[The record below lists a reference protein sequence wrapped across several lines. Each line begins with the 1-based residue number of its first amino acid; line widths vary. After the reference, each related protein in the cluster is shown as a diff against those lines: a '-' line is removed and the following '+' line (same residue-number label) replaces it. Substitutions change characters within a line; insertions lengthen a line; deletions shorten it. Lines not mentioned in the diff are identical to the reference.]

1 MLLKVTHH
9 CQTKQHCLIGF
20 SRPFLLSFIICIVLF
35 PLVFFKK
42 LRNQARNQEFFRP
55 GKFSW
60 NQGTSI
66 NIHLQHE
73 KKGPPGGN
81 FPFFPLETLKNFILN
96 EKFHLTDDHNQYISS
111 ANQDTFF
118 QFSKK
123 GLGRPPSPP
132 PFPFQL
138 RTCEILGMVINHR
151 NWSFFQLPL
160 SYLFF

>member
-1 MLLKVTHH
+1 MQSGCQCIVMLSQKNCFDETWSRYF
-9 CQTKQHCLIGF
+9 CIIICYQKYRIIARRNNIGF

-35 PLVFFKK
+35 PLVFLKK
-42 LRNQARNQEFFRP
+42 LLNQTRNQEFFRP

-96 EKFHLTDDHNQYISS
+96 EKFHLTDDDNQYISS

-118 QFSKK
+118 
-123 GLGRPPSPP
+123 
-132 PFPFQL
+132 
-138 RTCEILGMVINHR
+138 
-151 NWSFFQLPL
+151 
-160 SYLFF
+160 